1 MDSSQIKWYSILA
14 TFFVALIESI
24 VSIIIFLAI
33 LQSYSLECDW
43 SLVYKYADIFV
54 PILFLINLSSSKE
67 LGEKIIYL
75 QLPNFPTARQTLAN
89 TMFLSHLLAING
101 FYFYLVISNSTFYE
115 NLEDIGELAWSFL
128 VINIVISIILAI
140 VFLLPNRLFGYI
152 LGKIVVQFKP

>member
-101 FYFYLVISNSTFYE
+101 FYFYLTFTT
-115 NLEDIGELAWSFL
+115 L
-128 VINIVISIILAI
+128 VGTI
-140 VFLLPNRLFGYI
+140 
-152 LGKIVVQFKP
+152 

>member
-1 MDSSQIKWYSILA
+1 M
-14 TFFVALIESI
+14 
-24 VSIIIFLAI
+24 
-33 LQSYSLECDW
+33 
-43 SLVYKYADIFV
+43 